1 MLASFV
7 RYGGTS
13 QHIPAKSVFSHC
25 RPFFSR
31 LRKCRRLQLLPKCS
45 SVPLIGPC
53 EPSLVELQPANWT
66 SGEINGGKWKMILSQ
81 LFSRSSRSCF
91 RCLDFLKMMS
101 NSGSVV
107 IHCQPWGFTIM
118 VHEWKTALSVSL
130 YPWTIC
136 LIPAISHLIN
146 SELFLKH
153 NPLALAAL
161 LKKRVF
167 NYLLKKH

>member
-7 RYGGTS
+7 RYVVAS
-13 QHIPAKSVFSHC
+13 QHVPAKSVFSHC

-31 LRKCRRLQLLPKCS
+31 LRKYRRLQLLPECS
-45 SVPLIGPC
+45 SVPLICPC

-81 LFSRSSRSCF
+81 LLSRRPRSCF
-91 RCLDFLKMMS
+91 RCLDFLKMMC

-107 IHCQPWGFTIM
+107 IHCQPRGFAIM
-118 VHEWKTALSVSL
+118 VHEWKTTASVSL

-136 LIPAISHLIN
+136 RIPAISHLIN
-146 SELFLKH
+146 SELFSKTQPSCSH
-153 NPLALAAL
+153 NRSEEAGL
-161 LKKRVF
+161 
-167 NYLLKKH
+167 